1 MIAEVGGWD
10 TTLNCSI
17 VVPGAASV
25 PAYVP
30 QILHKSKRSRA
41 LNRAIVAVP
50 LHAIVGRD
58 SARRYRVKYSS
69 PLQLRKGLLLRDD
82 CEIIITSVAP
92 DPFIEEFWAQH
103 RTGTIL
109 KEIQALNVVAMTVPN
124 YSFMSDVPR
133 SNSLYNFGRIFRMS
147 ERMSDANIA
156 TVFHLQA
163 SNRRD
168 WRRWEDL
175 LINQAHVKFVAL
187 EFQTGPAR
195 PDVGD
200 RYFYGLV
207 ELQARL
213 RRALHPLLL
222 AGMGRVPALDKYFPG
237 SYTIIDSMPFLK
249 TMHRQAPL
257 VVPGKKLKWRTVRT
271 SETQPLDEM
280 LETNIKRYEDFYR
293 VDSSEAKHFKLA
305 AA

>member
-1 MIAEVGGWD
+1 
-10 TTLNCSI
+10 
-17 VVPGAASV
+17 
-25 PAYVP
+25 
-30 QILHKSKRSRA
+30 
-41 LNRAIVAVP
+41 
-50 LHAIVGRD
+50 
-58 SARRYRVKYSS
+58 
-69 PLQLRKGLLLRDD
+69 
-82 CEIIITSVAP
+82 
-92 DPFIEEFWAQH
+92 
-103 RTGTIL
+103 
-109 KEIQALNVVAMTVPN
+109 MTVPN
-124 YSFMSDVPR
+124 YSFMKDVPR

-175 LINQAHVKFVAL
+175 LNNQAHVKFVAL

-213 RRALHPLLL
+213 GRALHPLLL
-222 AGMGRVPALDKYFPG
+222 AGMGRVPALDKHFPR

-249 TMHRQAPL
+249 AMHRQAP
-257 VVPGKKLKWRTVRT
+257 VVIPGKKLKWRTVRT
-271 SETQPLDEM
+271 DETQPLDEM

-293 VDSSEAKHFKLA
+293 VDSNEAKHFKLA